1 MDIVAEPLELEQI
14 EAAAGEPA
22 ELADIEELPEAK
34 PKAKAKAKAKSKPR
48 AVRPEP
54 EPLPAPEVPVIAA
67 PKAKTRKP
75 PAPAAAP
82 TYAPVPA
89 PVAPGI
95 SDVLGMLATALLDQ
109 RQQRNAQRSAMYQ
122 AFLD

>member
-1 MDIVAEPLELEQI
+1 MDIIAEPLELQQI
-14 EAAAGEPA
+14 EAAVSETEPA
-22 ELADIEELPEAK
+22 EIVELLEAK
-34 PKAKAKAKAKSKPR
+34 PKAKAKAKPRAR

-54 EPLPAPEVPVIAA
+54 EALPAPEVPVIAA
-67 PKAKTRKP
+67 PKAKIRKP
-75 PAPAAAP
+75 PAPALAP
-82 TYAPVPA
+82 TPAPVPA

>member
-14 EAAAGEPA
+14 EAAVGEPA
-22 ELADIEELPEAK
+22 EIEELLEAK
-34 PKAKAKAKAKSKPR
+34 PKAKAKAKPRAR

-95 SDVLGMLATALLDQ
+95 NDVLGMLATALLDQ